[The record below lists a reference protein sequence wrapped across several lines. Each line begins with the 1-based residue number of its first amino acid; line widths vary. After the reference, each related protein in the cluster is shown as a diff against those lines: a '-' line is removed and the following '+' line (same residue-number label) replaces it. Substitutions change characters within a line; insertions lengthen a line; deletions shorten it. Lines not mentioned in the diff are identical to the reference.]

1 MESIALQEMVKA
13 IFGDPKTRKE
23 FVANPDIIMSRFSL
37 NEAEK
42 KAVMNTQFKSTM
54 LNDGSIQLDTIGP
67 LSLWI

>member
-1 MESIALQEMVKA
+1 MESIELQEMVKA
-13 IFGDPKTRKE
+13 IFGDPQTRKE

-37 NEAEK
+37 TEAEK
-42 KAVMNTQFKSTM
+42 KAVMNTQLKSTI